1 MPATRRGIVL
11 LVVVSAA
18 LHTAALPPWG
28 FAGLAW
34 VALVPFFAVVERLS
48 PRGAAGAGLL
58 WGVAAHWGQAV
69 WILPA
74 MADYYQQPLWFAG
87 LFGVV
92 SSLVFRGLP
101 YALFAAV
108 AAHLT
113 RGRRGAG
120 RSVLVALTWVAAELL
135 RARGP
140 TGDPWLL
147 LGYALTPHPLL
158 LQAADAGGVYLLS
171 FVVALVNA
179 AVAEC
184 APPLVRRPA
193 GRALGAAAAAVG
205 ALGLYG
211 AWRLATPLP
220 AEPAVPV
227 AIVQGNVDLGAQW
240 KAEHY
245 GAGLQAYLDLSRAA
259 AARAQPQILVW
270 PESAVTFFLAR
281 EPRFLAP
288 VQAMLRDTG
297 SELVTGAPHL
307 EDADPALPRYFNS
320 AFAIDAGGVRARYD
334 KERLL
339 PFAEYFPL
347 RFIDLLRRR
356 FDRVR
361 AFTPGAAATLLPTRL
376 GPTAVVICF
385 EAVFPE
391 LVRARM
397 RAGAVALVNLSN
409 DAWLGSGS
417 GPAQHLA
424 MVVPR
429 AVENRTWVV
438 RATTT
443 GISAVIDPFGR
454 VLEQTSP
461 STAAVLEAAIVPLR
475 VDTFY
480 ERWGDWFAW
489 LCAGLVA
496 GALVGSTG
504 RGRGARAAARP
515 SDTPSHRPLDC
526 HA

>member
-1 MPATRRGIVL
+1 M
-11 LVVVSAA
+11 
-18 LHTAALPPWG
+18 
-28 FAGLAW
+28 
-34 VALVPFFAVVERLS
+34 
-48 PRGAAGAGLL
+48 
-58 WGVAAHWGQAV
+58 
-69 WILPA
+69 
-74 MADYYQQPLWFAG
+74 
-87 LFGVV
+87 
-92 SSLVFRGLP
+92 
-101 YALFAAV
+101 
-108 AAHLT
+108 
-113 RGRRGAG
+113 
-120 RSVLVALTWVAAELL
+120 
-135 RARGP
+135 
-140 TGDPWLL
+140 
-147 LGYALTPHPLL
+147 
-158 LQAADAGGVYLLS
+158 
-171 FVVALVNA
+171 
-179 AVAEC
+179 
-184 APPLVRRPA
+184 
-193 GRALGAAAAAVG
+193 
-205 ALGLYG
+205 
-211 AWRLATPLP
+211 
-220 AEPAVPV
+220 
-227 AIVQGNVDLGAQW
+227 
-240 KAEHY
+240 
-245 GAGLQAYLDLSRAA
+245 
-259 AARAQPQILVW
+259 
-270 PESAVTFFLAR
+270 
-281 EPRFLAP
+281 
-288 VQAMLRDTG
+288 
-297 SELVTGAPHL
+297 
-307 EDADPALPRYFNS
+307 
-320 AFAIDAGGVRARYD
+320 RARYD